1 MRWWGWTVLCAGA
14 AAVFAVSGLGGP
26 LSSLAAAVFLVAVP
40 GLALAQRSVQAAELQ
55 GHRTAA
61 YASSAVALVVMALW
75 AWWVWPETARGLWDW
90 LSWSEAGRGPGVWFT
105 WSDQEHG
112 QGGWPAWPRSVPGLL
127 GAAVILTA
135 GGLAIC
141 YGFRALGDRRGWEE
155 TEVVRAFIP
164 ATSGERDLFTILSIT
179 AGVCEEIV
187 YRGFLPL
194 FLMPWFGDR
203 YLLAALPVTAVFGIL
218 HAYQSAHGMVRT
230 AAMGLILAVG
240 VAWTG
245 SLLPSI
251 LAHGALNL
259 LIGLVLADSLL
270 EPAKRKEK
278 RPKWR

>member
-1 MRWWGWTVLCAGA
+1 MRWWGWAVLCAGA
-14 AAVFAVSGLGGP
+14 AVVFAVSGLGGP
-26 LSSLAAAVFLVAVP
+26 LSSLAAAVFLVALP
-40 GLALAQRSVQAAELQ
+40 GLALAQRSVQATELQ
-55 GHRTAA
+55 SHRTAA

-75 AWWVWPETARGLWDW
+75 AWWVWPETGRGLWDW
-90 LSWSEAGRGPGVWFT
+90 LSWPDAGRGPWGWLK
-105 WSDQEHG
+105 WPDQEG
-112 QGGWPAWPRSVPGLL
+112 SREGWPVWPRSAFGLF
-127 GAAVILTA
+127 GAATILTA
-135 GGLAIC
+135 AGVAIC

-155 TEVVRAFIP
+155 TEVVRAIIP

-203 YLLAALPVTAVFGIL
+203 YLLAVLPVTAVFGIL

-230 AAMGLILAVG
+230 AAMGLVLAAG

-251 LAHGALNL
+251 LAHAALNL

-270 EPAKRKEK
+270 EPGERKER
-278 RPKWR
+278 RPRWR